1 MIQTN
6 KNKILFVLLI
16 IVVATFFFFLFSII
30 NKVKY
35 SGTENS
41 KTNQILNT
49 KVDMPESISVVV
61 PPMISH
67 IQTPNQVKAV
77 YISSWVAGT
86 ASFKNKI
93 LKLVD
98 DSEINSVV
106 IDVKDSTGR
115 ISFEV
120 YDQKL
125 KDEGSVERRITDL
138 PSLIQELHDKGIYI
152 IARSAVFQD
161 PQFVKKHPEFG
172 VKKASNKNIL
182 WSDKK
187 GIHWLDAGSKEVWD
201 YTVAIGKE
209 AYAQGFDEL
218 NFDYIRFP
226 SDGNMKDIYYPI
238 SEGKIKTEV
247 MASFFEYIRSNFG
260 SDGEKISADVFGM
273 TTTNSDDLGIGQ
285 VLETALKNFDYVAPM
300 VYPSHYPPGWN
311 GYKNP
316 ATRPYEVIHKAMEGA
331 VIKAKAIGENPLKLR
346 PWLQDFN
353 MGAVYTGDLIKAEIK
368 AVYSV

>member
-1 MIQTN
+1 
-6 KNKILFVLLI
+6 
-16 IVVATFFFFLFSII
+16 
-30 NKVKY
+30 
-35 SGTENS
+35 
-41 KTNQILNT
+41 
-49 KVDMPESISVVV
+49 
-61 PPMISH
+61 
-67 IQTPNQVKAV
+67 
-77 YISSWVAGT
+77 
-86 ASFKNKI
+86 
-93 LKLVD
+93 
-98 DSEINSVV
+98 
-106 IDVKDSTGR
+106 
-115 ISFEV
+115 
-120 YDQKL
+120 
-125 KDEGSVERRITDL
+125 
-138 PSLIQELHDKGIYI
+138 
-152 IARSAVFQD
+152 
-161 PQFVKKHPEFG
+161 
-172 VKKASNKNIL
+172 
-182 WSDKK
+182 
-187 GIHWLDAGSKEVWD
+187 
-201 YTVAIGKE
+201 
-209 AYAQGFDEL
+209 
-218 NFDYIRFP
+218 
-226 SDGNMKDIYYPI
+226 MKDIYYPI